1 MTIRNL
7 TNITSV
13 GLAVAVIALASPTAH
28 SQGRI
33 NSGSGRILN
42 MTSGMARQ
50 VQATNG
56 ANYYGANGVTYYG
69 NGFTFTGNNYG
80 SYGDFSGNNPYTY
93 GVNPYFIDN
102 GAPYR
107 NQGGALVL
115 GSDGQLYNPFL
126 GDGAVEPTLNG
137 DGITIPAP
145 VGQENVVQKPAQM
158 SDQIEATRLPG
169 NLVRI
174 QWAGDPR
181 PIASMKF
188 ELLDRKRN
196 ELRQAVVNDLP
207 AVATFSR
214 PSTAAY
220 YRVTIQYGD
229 GAVRSIVSPL

>member
-13 GLAVAVIALASPTAH
+13 GLAVAVIALTSAVAH

-56 ANYYGANGVTYYG
+56 VTYYG
-69 NGFTFTGNNYG
+69 SGVTYSGNNYG
-80 SYGDFSGNNPYTY
+80 TYGDYLYGSNPYIY
-93 GVNPYFIDN
+93 GQNPYFYDN

-126 GDGAVEPTLNG
+126 GDGAVEPTLNA

-145 VGQENVVQKPAQM
+145 VGQEDAVQHPAQM

-169 NLVRI
+169 NQVRI

-196 ELRQAVVNDLP
+196 ELRQAVVNGLP
-207 AVATFSR
+207 AEATFTR

>member
-7 TNITSV
+7 TNITNV
-13 GLAVAVIALASPTAH
+13 GLAVAVIALASPVAH

-56 ANYYGANGVTYYG
+56 FTFYGNDYGAYNPYIYGNSLYGAN
-69 NGFTFTGNNYG
+69 
-80 SYGDFSGNNPYTY
+80 
-93 GVNPYFIDN
+93 PYFYDN

-115 GSDGQLYNPFL
+115 GTDGQLYNPFL
-126 GDGAVEPTLNG
+126 GDGAPEPTISS
-137 DGITIPAP
+137 DGVTIPAP
-145 VGQENVVQKPAQM
+145 VGQENAVQNPVQL
-158 SDQIEATRLPG
+158 SDQIDATRLPG
-169 NLVRI
+169 NMVHI
-174 QWAGDPR
+174 TWSGDPR

-188 ELLDRKRN
+188 ELLDRNRN

-207 AVATFSR
+207 AEATFTR

-220 YRVTIQYGD
+220 YRVTILYGD